1 MRRVVALLAA
11 GLVLQM
17 NFSATAES
25 TRDIWLAPLDQDHSN
40 GSIGVRDFAALFRL
54 DAPWGDVANR
64 VTVFKLYPFFTA
76 RSSDEEL
83 TTLITDLRRRGIAL
97 ALEARV
103 LTDEAAC
110 KGDGGAN
117 TLKLLLRL
125 KRLGADLRYLAMDE
139 PMKHWRFVRSNCQV
153 PLDAIAKNIA
163 ANLRGFKA
171 IFPNLEV
178 GDIEPVGEFKED
190 PNLASDILEF
200 LTACEQAMGRPIA
213 FFHSDVIWH
222 SPWLGLNRRLGKM
235 LRGAGIPFGM
245 IYNGTDRAVSDEQ
258 WANEAVSHF
267 VEFEAEGQRPDAAIF
282 QSWTAHPTRVL
293 PESDPV
299 SLTGIALRY
308 FRFQGRL
315 GKQSD

>member
-1 MRRVVALLAA
+1 MRGVVALLAA

-17 NFSATAES
+17 NSSATAES

-40 GSIGVRDFAALFRL
+40 GSIGARDFAALFRP
-54 DAPWGDVANR
+54 DAPWSDVANR

-83 TTLITDLRRRGIAL
+83 TAVITDLRRRGIAL

-117 TLKLLLRL
+117 TIKLLLRL

-139 PMKHWRFVRSNCQV
+139 PMKHWRFVRSNCRV
-153 PLDAIAKNIA
+153 PLDAIARNIA
-163 ANLRGFKA
+163 ANVRRFKA
-171 IFPNLEV
+171 VFPEMKV

-200 LTACEQAMGRPIA
+200 LIACQESIGEPIA

-222 SPWLGLNRRLGKM
+222 SPWLALNRRLERM
-235 LRGAGIPFGM
+235 LQGAGIRFGM

-267 VEFEAEGQRPDAAIF
+267 EEFEAEGQKPDAAIF
-282 QSWTAHPTRVL
+282 QSWAAHPTRVL
-293 PESDPV
+293 PESDHM

-308 FRFQGRL
+308 LRL
-315 GKQSD
+315 HGQ